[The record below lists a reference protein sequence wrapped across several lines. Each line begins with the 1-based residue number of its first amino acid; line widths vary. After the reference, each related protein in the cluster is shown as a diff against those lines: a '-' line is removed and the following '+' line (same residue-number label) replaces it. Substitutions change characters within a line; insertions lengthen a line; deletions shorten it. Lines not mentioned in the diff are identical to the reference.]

1 LGNRKHDYSTLRLE
15 YIQTD
20 ISIRALAEKHGIR
33 SWSTVNAVKRAEGW
47 DDQRAEFKAKHQES
61 QIEALVTQRMETVAT
76 IHHELL
82 VAIRAAVH
90 RYVDDVQRKE
100 DPQSVSARDLIGLMQ
115 QFLLLTGQATARSEN
130 RSIVDAAPDFAA
142 ILRDAPPD
150 LLRELAEVARNN
162 GAGAGPVGRGPL
174 IVLEG
179 TRSA

>member
-1 LGNRKHDYSTLRLE
+1 MGNRKHDYTTLRLE

-33 SWSTVNAVKRAEGW
+33 SWSTVNAVKKAESW
-47 DDQRAEFKAKHQES
+47 DDQRAAFRAKQQEG
-61 QIEALVTQRMETVAT
+61 QIEVLVAQRLETVAT

-90 RYVDDVQRKE
+90 RYVEDVQRK
-100 DPQSVSARDLIGLMQ
+100 DAPQAVSARDLIGLMQ
-115 QFLLLTGQATARSEN
+115 QFLLLTGQATSRAEN
-130 RSIVDAAPDFAA
+130 RNIDALDFGG
-142 ILRDAPPD
+142 ILRDAPPE
-150 LLRELAEVARNN
+150 LLRELAELARDN
-162 GAGAGPVGRGPL
+162 GAGAKPVGRGPL